1 MNLVKP
7 AVGVAALALATGVAL
22 PSIGDSGNKYAS
34 TASVRNCD
42 SSGDTVTLNGPLT
55 LWPPNHK
62 FVNEPVT
69 AQPSDNSSGTSI
81 TLTPTATDVSGG
93 DGGPQNDPDT
103 NADPNSGTLVA
114 TDSTDPNSTNGSAT
128 AALQVRSERSGKG
141 DGRTYIINWTASFNN
156 GTRSCTSDG
165 SDADHQPFAI
175 TVPHDQ
181 RGGAG
186 WKTAVVVKP

>member
-34 TASVRNCD
+34 TASVRNCSD
-42 SSGDTVTLNGPLT
+42 GDTVTLNGPLT

-62 FVNEPVT
+62 MVDEPVT
-69 AQPSDNSSGTSI
+69 GTTSSASGPVTL
-81 TLTPTATDVSGG
+81 TLTPTSVDATGG
-93 DGGPQNDPDT
+93 DGGPQHDPDW
-103 NADPNSGTLVA
+103 NATTSDGKMFVA
-114 TDSTDPNSTNGSAT
+114 TSQTTSVT
-128 AALQVRSERSGKG
+128 AGFQLRAERSGQG
-141 DGRTYIINWTASFNN
+141 DGRTYTINWEFDSNN
-156 GTRSCTSDG
+156 GTCTS
-165 SDADHQPFAI
+165 SDSGQTPFVI

-186 WKTAVVVKP
+186 WKTAVVVKQ